1 MKRLLLI
8 LLPVMLVFPVIPQDT
23 GLPSVTVTDLNGVP
37 VDFSQLHNDGNPVI
51 LSFWATWCTPCL
63 REMNAI
69 AEVYEQWQ
77 EETGVLFIA
86 VSIDDSRTR
95 SRVLP
100 LINSN
105 YWDYDFFLD
114 PNHDLKRAMNVNLIP
129 HTFLLNGDMEVV
141 WQHTSYSEGMEVKM
155 YEMIRK
161 LSAGESL
168 DED

>member
-1 MKRLLLI
+1 MKSLLFLFLSFI
-8 LLPVMLVFPVIPQDT
+8 LFFPVT
-23 GLPSVTVTDLNGVP
+23 GQEGSLPSVTVTDLNGVP

-51 LSFWATWCTPCL
+51 ISFWATWCTPCL

-100 LINSN
+100 MVNSN
-105 YWDYDFFLD
+105 YWDFDFYLD

-129 HTFLLNGDMEVV
+129 HTFLLDGDLEVV
-141 WQHTSYSEGMEVKM
+141 WQHTSYSEGMELEM

-161 LSAGESL
+161 LAEGGSL
-168 DED
+168 DDD